1 MFRKALVFTRGKCF
15 VLNRKAGKCVTFL
28 DGRLSIVCE
37 SKSLEESVFIIIGK
51 VFDKISV

>member
-15 VLNRKAGKCVTFL
+15 VLKCKAEKCVTFL